1 MAGAPSG
8 FVVTWGGV
16 DISRGAFATVEML
29 ADRYITVSMAPPTP
43 TPEPTRTPFP
53 WDIPTSNGSPLT
65 ASIPI
70 PTATGVFQSNSG
82 YILAPAE
89 LEQTI
94 VGLLNNSNSESLLA
108 AIASLT
114 GDENISL
121 VFDNESQQF
130 RTAAAI
136 PVPTATPT
144 PLPPGFPTPTPT
156 PTPIPTP
163 TATPGS
169 TIPPGTI
176 FTLTTGANPSSGG
189 TVSPSAPTPTLPVPR

>member
-1 MAGAPSG
+1 M
-8 FVVTWGGV
+8 
-16 DISRGAFATVEML
+16 
-29 ADRYITVSMAPPTP
+29 
-43 TPEPTRTPFP
+43 
-53 WDIPTSNGSPLT
+53 T

-70 PTATGVFQSNSG
+70 PTATGVFQTNSG

-176 FTLTTGANPSSGG
+176 FTLTTGASPSSGG
-189 TVSPSAPTPTLPVPR
+189 TVSPSGTNSYAAGTEVTVTQSQSGGYNFTGWSGDCSGSGSCVVTMNATRQVTGNFVQPSPPT